1 MRSIRLQKRSPPK
14 LFIKFWGIL
23 ISIVYHWQFFNNNTY
38 IIVMFFHNRFIKSH
52 GFLVFIFLSTRE
64 KNTSTLIFKFQCMSA
79 SYQLEYLIDF
89 CRVLLFMKFLIL
101 HVEPKVL
108 YLHE

>member
-1 MRSIRLQKRSPPK
+1 
-14 LFIKFWGIL
+14 
-23 ISIVYHWQFFNNNTY
+23 
-38 IIVMFFHNRFIKSH
+38 MFLHNRFIKSH

-64 KNTSTLIFKFQCMSA
+64 KNTSFFLISKLQYVSA